1 MSVFLRILSLCA
13 LATAC
18 ACAADSAM
26 ESLSVSAGGGL
37 GWDSNLFGYDDP
49 VPAGNPPLANQSSL
63 YLQGQAG
70 VSSDLTK
77 LLHTGVQ
84 VQKLDLGYVG
94 QYTWYDAASTEDN
107 ATQRVNFAAR
117 MGGDNWKLNAEN
129 SFLFVQGSQDDPVY
143 TSADVNAFGLV
154 YPRER
159 RRQFQ
164 DKGLFTAE
172 RQFPNQW
179 FARPVAAWSYI
190 DMRTRMSQQVGYTN
204 FVDRDDVNGGFDVGR
219 AVAQD
224 VRLFSG
230 YRYGYQYQ
238 QAIPWQGV
246 SSTNDYQRALFGAE
260 AKRGAWRFKGQ
271 MGPSFH
277 NYTDERLPGQAKDI
291 CRLYADASTGYA
303 LDKTQEVELTYLQT
317 EALSSTSAA
326 SYRYYSLGG
335 AYKNRLSETVS
346 CTAKL
351 AWVLAD
357 YEYPAVRCDGVLTP
371 SVSAEWKISEH
382 VSMQLSYEFNMGYN
396 DETGTPGRDFARNN
410 VFLSVSARY

>member
-1 MSVFLRILSLCA
+1 MKAFLPPML
-13 LATAC
+13 LAVLTVLPAY
-18 ACAADSAM
+18 AADSAM
-26 ESLSVSAGGGL
+26 ESLSVSAGGGV
-37 GWDSNLFGYDDP
+37 GWDSNLFGYADP
-49 VPAGNPPLANQSSL
+49 VPAGNPPLDNRSSL

-70 VSSDLTK
+70 VASDLSK
-77 LLHTGVQ
+77 LLHAGEQ
-84 VQKLDLGYVG
+84 VKKLDLAYVG
-94 QYTWYDAASTEDN
+94 QYTWYDSASTEDN

-117 MGGDNWKLNAEN
+117 MGGDDWKLNVEN
-129 SFLFVQGSQDDPVY
+129 AFLFVEGSQDDPVY

-164 DKGLFTAE
+164 DKGLFMAE

-190 DMRTRMSQQVGYTN
+190 DMRTKMSQQTGYTN
-204 FVDRDDVNGGFDVGR
+204 FVDRDDANGGFDVGR
-219 AVAQD
+219 TVAQD

-260 AKRGAWRFKGQ
+260 AKRGAWSLKGQ
-271 MGPSFH
+271 LGPSFH

-291 CRLYADASTGYA
+291 CRLYADAATGYRIDPA
-303 LDKTQEVELTYLQT
+303 QEVELTYLQT

-326 SYRYYSLGG
+326 SYRYYSLGA

-346 CTAKL
+346 CTAQL
-351 AWVLAD
+351 RWVLAD
-357 YEYPAVRCDGVLTP
+357 YEYPAVRCDGVFTP
-371 SVSAEWKISEH
+371 ALSAEWKLSEH
-382 VSMQLSYEFNMGYN
+382 LAMQLSYEFNMGYN
-396 DETGTPGRDFARNN
+396 DKEGTPGRDFSRNN
-410 VFLSVSARY
+410 VFLSLSARY